1 GVSIRVLLF
10 FSIETNLLSHAH
22 TVRGHRTKPCYKRRV
37 YTCKTTNPKGGT
49 HMKYNS
55 YNIGYIDEDGQP
67 RETQMDVPA
76 NLSEE
81 EQKREVLRLTL
92 NFLKENNIPI
102 TMFTTK
108 EGQTIQYIEKAGEE
122 EY

>member
-1 GVSIRVLLF
+1 
-10 FSIETNLLSHAH
+10 
-22 TVRGHRTKPCYKRRV
+22 
-37 YTCKTTNPKGGT
+37 
-49 HMKYNS
+49 MKYNS

-81 EQKREVLRLTL
+81 DQKREVLQLTL
-92 NFLKENNIPI
+92 DFLKENNIPI
-102 TMFTTK
+102 KMFATN
-108 EGQTIQYIEKAGEE
+108 QTIRYIEKAGEE

>member
-1 GVSIRVLLF
+1 
-10 FSIETNLLSHAH
+10 
-22 TVRGHRTKPCYKRRV
+22 
-37 YTCKTTNPKGGT
+37 
-49 HMKYNS
+49 MKYNS
-55 YNIGYIDEDGQP
+55 YNIGYIDEDGQHQ
-67 RETQMDVPA
+67 ETQMDVPA

-108 EGQTIQYIEKAGEE
+108 GQTIQYIKKAGEE

>member
-1 GVSIRVLLF
+1 
-10 FSIETNLLSHAH
+10 
-22 TVRGHRTKPCYKRRV
+22 
-37 YTCKTTNPKGGT
+37 
-49 HMKYNS
+49 MKYNS

-81 EQKREVLRLTL
+81 DQKREVLRLTL

-102 TMFTTK
+102 TMFATK
-108 EGQTIQYIEKAGEE
+108 GQTIQYIEKTGEE

>member
-1 GVSIRVLLF
+1 
-10 FSIETNLLSHAH
+10 
-22 TVRGHRTKPCYKRRV
+22 
-37 YTCKTTNPKGGT
+37 
-49 HMKYNS
+49 MKYNS

-81 EQKREVLRLTL
+81 DQKREVLCLTM

-102 TMFTTK
+102 NMFTTN
-108 EGQTIQYIEKAGEE
+108 QTIQYIEKAGEE

>member
-1 GVSIRVLLF
+1 
-10 FSIETNLLSHAH
+10 
-22 TVRGHRTKPCYKRRV
+22 
-37 YTCKTTNPKGGT
+37 
-49 HMKYNS
+49 MKYNS
-55 YNIGYIDEDGQP
+55 YNIGYIDEDGQL

-102 TMFTTK
+102 TMFATK

>member
-1 GVSIRVLLF
+1 
-10 FSIETNLLSHAH
+10 
-22 TVRGHRTKPCYKRRV
+22 
-37 YTCKTTNPKGGT
+37 
-49 HMKYNS
+49 MKYNS

-81 EQKREVLRLTL
+81 EQKREVLHLTL

-102 TMFTTK
+102 KMFTTN
-108 EGQTIQYIEKAGEE
+108 QTIRYIEKAGEE

>member
-1 GVSIRVLLF
+1 
-10 FSIETNLLSHAH
+10 
-22 TVRGHRTKPCYKRRV
+22 
-37 YTCKTTNPKGGT
+37 
-49 HMKYNS
+49 MKYNS
-55 YNIGYIDEDGQP
+55 YNIGYIDEDGQL

-81 EQKREVLRLTL
+81 DQKREVLHLTL

-102 TMFTTK
+102 NMFTTN
-108 EGQTIQYIEKAGEE
+108 QTIRYIEKAGEE

>member
-1 GVSIRVLLF
+1 
-10 FSIETNLLSHAH
+10 
-22 TVRGHRTKPCYKRRV
+22 
-37 YTCKTTNPKGGT
+37 
-49 HMKYNS
+49 MKYNS

-102 TMFTTK
+102 TMFTKKQAKKNISTNQK
-108 EGQTIQYIEKAGEE
+108 GESL
-122 EY
+122 

>member
-1 GVSIRVLLF
+1 
-10 FSIETNLLSHAH
+10 
-22 TVRGHRTKPCYKRRV
+22 
-37 YTCKTTNPKGGT
+37 
-49 HMKYNS
+49 MKYNS

-81 EQKREVLRLTL
+81 DQKREVLHLTL

-102 TMFTTK
+102 KMFTTN
-108 EGQTIQYIEKAGEE
+108 QTIRYIEKAGEE